1 MYHGFPRMESNLPPE
16 SARFFIVSQLKTTF
30 FVWTLLAVIFAASAG
45 AQPAVLGA
53 TNHVVA
59 ATHAAAIASPA
70 KAEPVEELV
79 PQAAPILFHIGPLP
93 VTNSMVC
100 TWIVAALI
108 VVIVRLTSWKMK
120 EVPGVG
126 QNLMEA
132 LIEGWEGLMANV
144 LEPKVLKWVF
154 PFAMSFF
161 IFIVISNLT
170 DLLPGFGSIGFGT
183 PDKGSPLPFAIEHVS
198 RPFFRP
204 PTTDANLT
212 VAMAGIF
219 FVLSLYWAV
228 KYNGPFGVIKH
239 VFGVKV
245 AANKW
250 AYPLLLL
257 LFIFIGVME
266 SFSILFIRPV
276 ALALRLYGNIF
287 GGETMLTMA
296 LALKPWF
303 VAILV
308 AIPAYF
314 FEVVV
319 CLLQAFVF
327 AMLVVAFVGTLCTH
341 AEEEPG
347 H

>member
-1 MYHGFPRMESNLPPE
+1 MSSGIIFVN
-16 SARFFIVSQLKTTF
+16 RFGKIAFGLVF
-30 FVWTLLAVIFAASAG
+30 FAAVLLAKIQ
-45 AQPAVLGA
+45 AQPAAADAAAA
-53 TNHVVA
+53 TNAVVA
-59 ATHAAAIASPA
+59 AATP
-70 KAEPVEELV
+70 
-79 PQAAPILFHIGPLP
+79 AAPAQETGPLVTQIAPTLFNIGPLP

-108 VVIVRLTSWKMK
+108 ILIVRVTTWKMK
-120 EVPGVG
+120 EVPTAG
-126 QNLMEA
+126 QNVMEA
-132 LIEGWEGLMANV
+132 LIEGWESLMGNV
-144 LEPKVLKWVF
+144 LEPKVVKWVF
-154 PFAMSFF
+154 PLAMSFF

-170 DLLPGFGSIGFGT
+170 DLLPGVGSIGMG
-183 PDKGSPLPFAIEHVS
+183 PADKESSLPFALEHVTK
-198 RPFFRP
+198 PFFRP

-219 FVLSLYWAV
+219 FVMGLYWAV
-228 KYNGPFGVIKH
+228 KYNGPVGLIKH

-245 AANKW
+245 DTNKW
-250 AYPLLLL
+250 LYPLLLL

-296 LALKPWF
+296 LSQKPWWF
-303 VAILV
+303 AVLV
-308 AIPAYF
+308 AVPGYF

-327 AMLVVAFVGTLCTH
+327 TMLVVAFVGTLCTH
-341 AEEEPG
+341 SDEEHG

>member
-1 MYHGFPRMESNLPPE
+1 M
-16 SARFFIVSQLKTTF
+16 
-30 FVWTLLAVIFAASAG
+30 LLAAVFTARVG
-45 AQPAVLGA
+45 AQPVVDASS
-53 TNHVVA
+53 NRVA
-59 ATHAAAIASPA
+59 AISAEKSTAAVADAPA
-70 KAEPVEELV
+70 KPAKVEAEELV
-79 PQAAPILFHIGPLP
+79 PQKAPVLFNLGPLP
-93 VTNSMVC
+93 VTNSLVC

-108 VVIVRLTSWKMK
+108 IVIVRLTTWKMK
-120 EVPGVG
+120 EVPSGG

-132 LIEGWEGLMANV
+132 LIEGWEGLMGNV
-144 LEPKVLKWVF
+144 LEPKVVKWVF

-170 DLLPGFGSIGFGT
+170 DLLPGVGSIGMGH
-183 PDKGSPLPFAIEHVS
+183 PDNTSVFPFAITHVS
-198 RPFFRP
+198 EPFFRP

-212 VAMAGIF
+212 IAMAGIF
-219 FVLSLYWAV
+219 FVMCLFWAV
-228 KYNGPFGVIKH
+228 KYNGPWGVIKH

-245 AANKW
+245 DSNKW
-250 AYPLLLL
+250 LYPVLLL
-257 LFIFIGVME
+257 LFVFIGIME

-287 GGETMLTMA
+287 GGETMLSMA
-296 LALKPWF
+296 LAQKPLLAVF
-303 VAILV
+303 V

-327 AMLVVAFVGTLCTH
+327 TMLVVAFVGTLCTH
-341 AEEEPG
+341 ADEEHG

>member
-1 MYHGFPRMESNLPPE
+1 M
-16 SARFFIVSQLKTTF
+16 V
-30 FVWTLLAVIFAASAG
+30 FVWTLLAVMFAAGAG
-45 AQPAVLGA
+45 AQPIISPAGHPL
-53 TNHVVA
+53 
-59 ATHAAAIASPA
+59 AAITNAVSAMAHLA
-70 KAEPVEELV
+70 KAEAAEELV

-108 VVIVRLTSWKMK
+108 VLIVRLTTWKMK
-120 EVPGVG
+120 EVPGGG
-126 QNLMEA
+126 QNVMEA
-132 LIEGWEGLMANV
+132 LIEGWESLMGNV
-144 LEPKVLKWVF
+144 LEPKVLRWVF

-170 DLLPGFGSIGFGT
+170 DLLPGVGSIGFGR
-183 PDKGSPLPFAIEHVS
+183 PDQHSPMPFAIEHVT

-219 FVLSLYWAV
+219 FVMSLYWAV
-228 KYNGPFGVIKH
+228 KFNGPLGVIKH

-245 AANKW
+245 DSNKW
-250 AYPLLLL
+250 AYPLLLV

-287 GGETMLTMA
+287 GGETMLSMA
-296 LALKPWF
+296 LSQKPWWLA
-303 VAILV
+303 VLV
-308 AIPAYF
+308 AVPGYF

-319 CLLQAFVF
+319 CLLQALVF
-327 AMLVVAFVGTLCTH
+327 TMLVVAFTGTLCTH
-341 AEEEPG
+341 SDEE
-347 H
+347 HSH

>member
-1 MYHGFPRMESNLPPE
+1 MN
-16 SARFFIVSQLKTTF
+16 RFRKIALLLV
-30 FVWTLLAVIFAASAG
+30 LLAAAFVAG
-45 AQPAVLGA
+45 THAQPATAGM
-53 TNHVVA
+53 TNAALPVVGSQ
-59 ATHAAAIASPA
+59 TVET
-70 KAEPVEELV
+70 AEPLV
-79 PQAAPILFHIGPLP
+79 TQIAPTLFHIGPLP

-108 VVIVRLTSWKMK
+108 ILIVRLTTWKMK
-120 EVPGVG
+120 EVPGTG
-126 QNLMEA
+126 QNVMEA
-132 LIEGWEGLMANV
+132 LIEGWESLMGNV
-144 LEPKVLKWVF
+144 LEPKVVKWVF

-170 DLLPGFGSIGFGT
+170 DLLPGVGSIGYGHK
-183 PDKGSPLPFAIEHVS
+183 DEASSLPFAIEHVS

-219 FVLSLYWAV
+219 FVMGLFWAV
-228 KYNGPFGVIKH
+228 KYNGPFGLIKH

-245 AANKW
+245 ETTKW
-250 AYPLLLL
+250 LYPLLLL
-257 LFIFIGVME
+257 LFVFIGVME

-296 LALKPWF
+296 LSQKPWWF
-303 VAILV
+303 AVLV
-308 AIPAYF
+308 AVPGYF

-327 AMLVVAFVGTLCTH
+327 TMLVVAFVGTLCTH
-341 AEEEPG
+341 ADEEHG